1 MRTATIVVI
10 LTTAWFGGVRATQAQ
25 PASVPVDLSQPPARE
40 PVDIGGV
47 PTALE
52 ELLAYA
58 ERHAP
63 AIAVATAELQLAQAD
78 AGAAAPLL
86 PDNAAVQISL
96 GQRRAVA
103 GGTGLDAQ
111 LQLLQPIEIGGQ
123 RRQRRGVAALS
134 RASRERALDRT
145 RWELHQQ
152 LHGIPAPHWLARHA
166 PLEGDRLLHGD
177 LHPLNVLMTDEGPMV
192 IDWSNASRGAPAFD
206 VADAWSLF
214 ACADPPDI
222 PVAALVVPVGR
233 RLFLRG
239 FLDGVDRAAA
249 ARAMPAVVRERMSD
263 PNISD
268 TEKRR
273 MKRLAAGLTGS

>member
-1 MRTATIVVI
+1 MSTVDPNGPQIAEGRDSVI
-10 LTTAWFGGVRATQAQ
+10 YEHGPQRVLRAARDGRSLVAEAEVMTYARSRGF
-25 PASVPVDLSQPPARE
+25 PVPRVHDAGPGYLVMDR
-40 PVDIGGV
+40 ITG
-47 PTALE
+47 PTMLDDAITLRLRRHGA
-52 ELLAYA
+52 LLA
-58 ERHAP
+58 
-63 AIAVATAELQLAQAD
+63 Q
-78 AGAAAPLL
+78 
-86 PDNAAVQISL
+86 
-96 GQRRAVA
+96 
-103 GGTGLDAQ
+103 
-111 LQLLQPIEIGGQ
+111 
-123 RRQRRGVAALS
+123 
-134 RASRERALDRT
+134 
-145 RWELHQQ
+145 LHQQ